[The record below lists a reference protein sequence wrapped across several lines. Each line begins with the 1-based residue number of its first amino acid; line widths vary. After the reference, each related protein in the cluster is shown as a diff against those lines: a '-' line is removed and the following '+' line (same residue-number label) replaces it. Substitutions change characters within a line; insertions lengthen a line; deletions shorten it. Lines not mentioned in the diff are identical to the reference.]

1 MANEVMSM
9 PANALIRSD
18 SNVIITIKRKLF
30 KYDSRLILGRSVL
43 WSTTIVAG
51 WQSLLMIT
59 AADLTA
65 KIMISVYICEYTL
78 QNAFCIVFWTFSTI
92 FLVLKKTIYNTP
104 YIGKYSLI
112 CTEVSRNALYCKNRN
127 HFDI

>member
-43 WSTTIVAG
+43 
-51 WQSLLMIT
+51 
-59 AADLTA
+59 
-65 KIMISVYICEYTL
+65 
-78 QNAFCIVFWTFSTI
+78 
-92 FLVLKKTIYNTP
+92 
-104 YIGKYSLI
+104 
-112 CTEVSRNALYCKNRN
+112 
-127 HFDI
+127 